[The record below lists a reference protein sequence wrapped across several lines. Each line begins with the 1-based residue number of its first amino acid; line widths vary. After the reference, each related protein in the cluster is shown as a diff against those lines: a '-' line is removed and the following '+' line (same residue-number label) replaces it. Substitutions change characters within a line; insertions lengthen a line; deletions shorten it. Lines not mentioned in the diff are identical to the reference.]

1 MVKNNKNRRGLVR
14 SVPAKSV
21 HTVVKNMLESRMELK
36 SVAAATGASATAAA
50 GAVLYFTPILQ
61 DDTTNGRTGDQIVPH
76 DITLRF
82 TSIGSATEAARF
94 ILFQDRM
101 NQGAAPTVSQ
111 VLSSASYN
119 ATYNHINVV
128 LNKRFKILFDK
139 QLDLCVAGE
148 AQKHLTARVP
158 LKGKIGFVD
167 TGDTS
172 ASAGPNTL
180 WLIYI
185 GTSTHV
191 VSDINYRLTYR
202 DA

>member
-1 MVKNNKNRRGLVR
+1 MHR
-14 SVPAKSV
+14 
-21 HTVVKNMLESRMELK
+21 VVKDMIESRIELK
-36 SVAAATGASATAAA
+36 SVAAHTGASATTAA
-50 GAVLYFTPILQ
+50 GTVLYFTPILQ

-76 DITLRF
+76 DITLHC
-82 TSIGSATEAARF
+82 TSICSATEAARF
-94 ILFQDRM
+94 ILFQDKFA
-101 NQGAAPTVSQ
+101 NGAAPTVTD
-111 VLSSASYN
+111 VLTSASYN

-128 LNKRFKILFDK
+128 LNKRYKILYDH
-139 QLDLCVAGE
+139 QLDLCLNGE
-148 AQKHLTARVP
+148 AQKHLRRVVK
-158 LKGKIGFVD
+158 LKGKIGFIG

-180 WLIYI
+180 WMIYI

>member
-1 MVKNNKNRRGLVR
+1 MAAKRTKPVSGIQRRLVNRQVR
-14 SVPAKSV
+14 S
-21 HTVVKNMLESRMELK
+21 MIDSRVELK
-36 SVAAATGASATAAA
+36 SVAAAVQGSATTAA
-50 GAVLYFTPILQ
+50 GTVLYFTPILQ

-76 DITLRF
+76 DITLHF
-82 TSIGSATEAARF
+82 TAIGSAAESARF
-94 ILFQDRM
+94 ILFHDK
-101 NQGAAPTVSQ
+101 NNNGTAPTVGD
-111 VLSSASYN
+111 VLSATQYN

-128 LNKRFKILFDK
+128 LNNRFKILYDK
-139 QLDLCVAGE
+139 QLDLNPNGE
-148 AQKHLTARVP
+148 ALKHLRQVVK
-158 LKGKIGFVD
+158 LKGKIGFIG

-191 VSDINYRLTYR
+191 ASDINYRLTYR